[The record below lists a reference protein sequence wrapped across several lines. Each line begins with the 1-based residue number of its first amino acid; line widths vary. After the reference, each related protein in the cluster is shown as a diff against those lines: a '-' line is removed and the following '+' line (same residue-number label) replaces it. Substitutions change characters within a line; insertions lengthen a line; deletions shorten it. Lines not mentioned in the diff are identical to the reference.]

1 MASLIQRFF
10 KFIQSNAHALL
21 SRFEDPVKLAEQ
33 SVRDLKQNY
42 DESLRGLAEVKAII
56 ITTKRNIED
65 KKQIA
70 ADYERKALVLLQN
83 AQNGKLSQ
91 EEADRLASEALNKK
105 NNAIKEITKLAA
117 DLQNYEGMSQ
127 KMETKIAD
135 LKTQISHW
143 ESELTTMKARYKV
156 AKSTKKINQQL
167 SLIGSESTTAMLEDM
182 KTKIQEEE
190 ALASAYDEMT
200 YLESDIDK
208 EINNAIGTTYSPD
221 VQSALAELKT
231 KMLTDKS
238 STNSNNENVNEEFD
252 PTVDLKNE
260 LDND

>member
-1 MASLIQRFF
+1 MAGLIQRFF
-10 KFIQSNAHALL
+10 KFIQSNAHAFL
-21 SRFEDPVKLAEQ
+21 SKFEDPVKLAEQ
-33 SVRDLKQNY
+33 SIRDLKQNY
-42 DESLRGLAEVKAII
+42 DESLKGLAEVKAISI
-56 ITTKRNIED
+56 STKRNIEE

-70 ADYERKALVLLQN
+70 ADYERKALMLLQN

-105 NNAIKEITKLAA
+105 NNAIKELTKLSA
-117 DLQNYEGMSQ
+117 DLQQYDAMTQ
-127 KMETKIAD
+127 KMESKIVD
-135 LKTQISHW
+135 LKSQINHW

-167 SLIGSESTTAMLEDM
+167 SAIGSESTTAMLEDM

-190 ALASAYDEMT
+190 ALASAYDEMN

-208 EINNAIGTTYSPD
+208 EINNAIGTAYSED
-221 VQSALAELKT
+221 VQMALSELKT

-238 STNSNNENVNEEFD
+238 GASSGSGNVDTSADSTA
-252 PTVDLKNE
+252 DLKKE
-260 LDND
+260 LDN

>member
-1 MASLIQRFF
+1 M
-10 KFIQSNAHALL
+10 
-21 SRFEDPVKLAEQ
+21 
-33 SVRDLKQNY
+33 DL
-42 DESLRGLAEVKAII
+42 
-56 ITTKRNIED
+56 
-65 KKQIA
+65 
-70 ADYERKALVLLQN
+70 ADYERKALIILQN

-105 NNAIKEITKLAA
+105 NNAIKEITKLSA
-117 DLQNYEGMSQ
+117 DLQNYEAMTQ
-127 KMETKIAD
+127 KMETKIVD
-135 LKTQISHW
+135 LKSQINHW

-167 SLIGSESTTAMLEDM
+167 SAIGSESTTAMLEDM

-208 EINNAIGTTYSPD
+208 EIDKAIGTAYSDD
-221 VQSALAELKT
+221 VQSALAELKR

-238 STNSNNENVNEEFD
+238 SASSNAENIDTSADSTSDV
-252 PTVDLKNE
+252 KRE
-260 LDND
+260 LDS

>member
-1 MASLIQRFF
+1 MAGLIQRFF

-21 SRFEDPVKLAEQ
+21 SKFEDPVKLAEQ

-42 DESLRGLAEVKAII
+42 DESLKGLAEVKAIA

-70 ADYERKALVLLQN
+70 ADYERKALIILQN

-105 NNAIKEITKLAA
+105 NNAIKEITKLSA
-117 DLQNYEGMSQ
+117 DLQNYEAMTQ
-127 KMETKIAD
+127 KMETKIVD
-135 LKTQISHW
+135 LKSQINHW

-167 SLIGSESTTAMLEDM
+167 SAIGSESTTAMLEDM

-208 EINNAIGTTYSPD
+208 EIDKAIGTTYSDD
-221 VQSALAELKT
+221 VQSALAELKM

-238 STNSNNENVNEEFD
+238 SASSNAENID
-252 PTVDLKNE
+252 TSADSTSDLKRE
-260 LDND
+260 LDS

>member
-21 SRFEDPVKLAEQ
+21 SKFEDPVKLAEQ

-42 DESLRGLAEVKAII
+42 DESLKGLAEIKAIA
-56 ITTKRNIED
+56 ITTRRNLED
-65 KKQIA
+65 RKQIA
-70 ADYERKALVLLQN
+70 ADYERKALMLLQN
-83 AQNGKLSQ
+83 AQSGKISQ

-105 NNAIKEITKLAA
+105 NNAIKEITKLSA
-117 DLQNYEGMSQ
+117 DLQMYEANTQ
-127 KMETKIAD
+127 KMESKIAD
-135 LKTQISHW
+135 LKTQINHW
-143 ESELTTMKARYKV
+143 ESELTTMKARYKI

-167 SLIGSESTTAMLEDM
+167 SSIGSESTTAMLEDM

-208 EINNAIGTTYSPD
+208 EIDKAIGTTYSDD
-221 VQSALAELKT
+221 VQGALAELKM
-231 KMLTDKS
+231 KMLTDKTS
-238 STNSNNENVNEEFD
+238 SSNGESTD
-252 PTVDLKNE
+252 AGKDSTADLKKE
-260 LDND
+260 LDN